1 MTRFDRPAAGTTSV
15 GSPRLIGLDVTR
27 AIALIGVVVMNYVG
41 AMYEITFDPSLLELV
56 LDPYTG
62 VLSTR
67 FAATFVVVAG
77 ISITLLT
84 ERARHGDE
92 ADRRAARLRLARRG
106 LLLLLVGYFLDF
118 HWPGTILFFYGA
130 YFLLATVLF
139 ALSERWLVVIGV
151 ASAVVATSV
160 RTVLNWRYENG
171 HYDDWINSTPIDSL
185 QDLLVRT
192 FLDYTHPVF
201 PWLAYLCAGIIIGRH
216 LSNLAEWRGRV
227 AALCFGVAVGVYVA
241 STILDAGRAR
251 ENSVVWSLTSMQ
263 TFERSL
269 PFTAATLAIAI
280 LATVTIVSLAER
292 FASSPIVAPFQRAG
306 QLTLSLYLLHV
317 LVYYVF
323 VEWTGW
329 VSLSSVAAALLFAL
343 GFWVVA
349 IALGSWWHHR
359 IGRGPAEVVYRAFG
373 G

>member
-1 MTRFDRPAAGTTSV
+1 MTQFDRPAAGTTNS

-27 AIALIGVVVMNYVG
+27 AVALIGVVVMNYVG
-41 AMYEITFDPSLLELV
+41 AMYEIEFDPSFLERL

-84 ERARHGDE
+84 NRARTGD
-92 ADRRAARLRLARRG
+92 ATDRRAVRLRLARRG
-106 LLLLLVGYFLDF
+106 LLLLVVGYFLDF

-139 ALSERWLVVIGV
+139 MLSTRWLVVIG
-151 ASAVVATSV
+151 AGSAVIATTV
-160 RTVLNWRYENG
+160 RAILNWRFDNG
-171 HYDDWINSTPIDSL
+171 HYDDWINSTPTESL
-185 QDLLVRT
+185 QDLVVRT

-201 PWLAYLCAGIIIGRH
+201 PWLAYLCAGIVIGRH
-216 LSNLAEWRGRV
+216 LNTLTQWRGRV
-227 AALCFGVAVGVYVA
+227 AALCLGVVVGIYA
-241 STILDAGRAR
+241 AATILDAGSAR

-269 PFTAATLAIAI
+269 PHTAATLAIAV
-280 LATVTIVSLAER
+280 LATISIVSLAEHFSTSR
-292 FASSPIVAPFQRAG
+292 VVAPFQRAG

-329 VSLSSVAAALLFAL
+329 VSLSSVTAALLFAL
-343 GFWVVA
+343 AFWVVA
-349 IALGSWWHHR
+349 IAFGSWWHHR

>member
-1 MTRFDRPAAGTTSV
+1 MTQFDRPAAGTTSA

-41 AMYEITFDPSLLELV
+41 AMYEIEFDPSFLERL

-84 ERARHGDE
+84 NRARLGDA
-92 ADRRAARLRLARRG
+92 ADRHAARLRLARRG

-139 ALSERWLVVIGV
+139 TLSTRWLAVVGA
-151 ASAVVATSV
+151 ASAVIATTV
-160 RTVLNWRYENG
+160 RTIVNWRYENG
-171 HYDDWINSTPIDSL
+171 HYDDWINSTPIESL

-201 PWLAYLCAGIIIGRH
+201 PWLAFLCAGIVMGRH
-216 LSNLAEWRGRV
+216 LNTFAQWRGRV
-227 AALCFGVAVGVYVA
+227 TALCLGAVVGIYVA
-241 STILDAGRAR
+241 ATILDAGSAR
-251 ENSVVWSLTSMQ
+251 DNTVVWSLTSMQ
-263 TFERSL
+263 TFERSI
-269 PFTAATLAIAI
+269 PFTASTLVIAV
-280 LATVTIVSLAER
+280 LATIAIVSLAEHFSTSR
-292 FASSPIVAPFQRAG
+292 VVVPFQRAG

-317 LVYYVF
+317 LVYYVL
-323 VEWTGW
+323 VDWTGW
-329 VSLSSVAAALLFAL
+329 VSLSSVTAALLFAL
-343 GFWVVA
+343 AFWVVA

>member
-1 MTRFDRPAAGTTSV
+1 MTQFDRPAAGTTHT

-41 AMYEITFDPSLLELV
+41 ITYEIEFDPSLLERI

-84 ERARHGDE
+84 NRARLGD
-92 ADRRAARLRLARRG
+92 ATDRRAARLRLARRG

-118 HWPGTILFFYGA
+118 HWPGTILFYYGA
-130 YFLLATVLF
+130 YFLLATALF
-139 ALSERWLVVIGV
+139 ALSTRWLVLIGV
-151 ASAVVATSV
+151 SSAVIATSV
-160 RTVLNWRYENG
+160 RAVLDWRMDNG
-171 HYDDWINSTPIDSL
+171 HFDDWIYSTPIESL

-201 PWLAYLCAGIIIGRH
+201 PWLAYLCAGIVIGRH
-216 LSNLAEWRGRV
+216 LNTFAQWRGRV
-227 AALCFGVAVGVYVA
+227 AALCLGVVVGIYVA
-241 STILDAGRAR
+241 ASVLDAGSAR
-251 ENSVVWSLTSMQ
+251 DTTVAWSLTSMQ
-263 TFERSL
+263 AFERSL
-269 PFTAATLAIAI
+269 PFTAATLAIAV
-280 LATVTIVSLAER
+280 LATISIVSLAEHFSTSR
-292 FASSPIVAPFQRAG
+292 VVVPFQRAG

-329 VSLSSVAAALLFAL
+329 VSLSSVTAALLFAL
-343 GFWVVA
+343 AFWVVA

>member
-1 MTRFDRPAAGTTSV
+1 MTRFDRPAAGTTST

-41 AMYEITFDPSLLELV
+41 AIYEIDFDPSFLERV

-62 VLSTR
+62 ALSTR

-84 ERARHGDE
+84 DRARRGDAAE
-92 ADRRAARLRLARRG
+92 RRNARLRLARRG
-106 LLLLLVGYFLDF
+106 LLLLLIGYFVDF

-139 ALSERWLVVIGV
+139 MLSTRWLVVVG
-151 ASAVVATSV
+151 AGSALIATTV
-160 RTVLNWRYENG
+160 RTILNWRYENG
-171 HYDDWINSTPIDSL
+171 HYDDWINSTPIESL

-201 PWLAYLCAGIIIGRH
+201 PWLAYLCAGIIMGRH
-216 LSNLAEWRGRV
+216 LGTFTQWRGRV
-227 AALCFGVAVGVYVA
+227 ASVCFGVAVGIYVA
-241 STILDAGRAR
+241 STILDAGSAR

-269 PFTAATLAIAI
+269 PFTAATLAIAV
-280 LATVTIVSLAER
+280 LATISIVSLAEH
-292 FASSPIVAPFQRAG
+292 FSSSTFVIPFQRAG

-329 VSLSSVAAALLFAL
+329 VSLSSVSAALLFAL
-343 GFWVVA
+343 GFWIVA
-349 IALGSWWHHR
+349 IAFGSWWHHR

>member
-1 MTRFDRPAAGTTSV
+1 MTRFDRPAAGTTSA
-15 GSPRLIGLDVTR
+15 GPPRLIGLDVTR

-41 AMYEITFDPSLLELV
+41 TMYEIEFDPSFLERV

-84 ERARHGDE
+84 ERARRGD
-92 ADRRAARLRLARRG
+92 ASDRRDARLRLARRG
-106 LLLLLVGYFLDF
+106 LLLLLIGYFLDF

-130 YFLLATVLF
+130 YFLLATLLF
-139 ALSERWLVVIGV
+139 TLSDRWLAVIGV
-151 ASAVVATSV
+151 GSAVIATTV
-160 RTVLNWRYENG
+160 RTVLNWRLDNG
-171 HYDDWINSTPIDSL
+171 QYDDWINSAPIESL

-201 PWLAYLCAGIIIGRH
+201 PWLAYLCAGIVMGRH
-216 LSNLAEWRGRV
+216 LPTFAQWRGRV
-227 AALCFGVAVGVYVA
+227 AALCVGVVVGVYVA
-241 STILDAGRAR
+241 STVLDAGDAR

-269 PFTAATLAIAI
+269 PFTATTLAVAV
-280 LATVTIVSLAER
+280 LATILIVSLAER
-292 FASSPIVAPFQRAG
+292 FAASPIVVAFQRAG
-306 QLTLSLYLLHV
+306 QLTLSLYLMHV

-329 VSLSSVAAALLFAL
+329 VSLSSVIAALVFAL
-343 GFWVVA
+343 VFWVVA
-349 IALGSWWHHR
+349 IAIGSWWHHR
-359 IGRGPAEVVYRAFG
+359 VGRGPAEVVYRAFG